1 MGANFMIIADDVLA
15 VNDKIEEI
23 KKGYGIL
30 SEDIVYNLAEED
42 IFSLIDELSTVS
54 LFDETKFIVVK
65 NAESLLAQTESS
77 VSELVKAMTRQ
88 NSSHVVIFVFL
99 EQIDHYH
106 PIYQKVK
113 KFCSVIE
120 LYVKNMNLHDYA
132 KEYFRKEGYEVEDP
146 TISLLV
152 SYSDSLQSLRTFM
165 DQVQMYKASEK
176 KITTE
181 DILKLVPVPLEDNVY
196 HLIDAVLSNDKPR
209 IIKGYQ
215 DMKLK
220 SLQAAT
226 LIPMLLN
233 KFQEIYNVILLV
245 KNGFNQSSLAEL
257 LNVSSGR
264 AYYMIKNAKEHS
276 AKEISKQLDLLNRLD
291 YQIKSGQ
298 IDANLGLELYFL
310 R

>member
-65 NAESLLAQTESS
+65 NAESLLSQTESS